1 VAMKKESR
9 RDHNPVKAESEE
21 ASNLAARLAP
31 PEERE
36 QSGAQPSGNNRGGI
50 VVDTGALKLPRD
62 FVEERDDRSRP
73 FRPDPVVV
81 LIFILSLAFIAVVAY
96 LISIEPPK

>member
-1 VAMKKESR
+1 MKKGSR

-21 ASNLAARLAP
+21 ASDLAALLAP

-36 QSGAQPSGNNRGGI
+36 QGGAQPSGRHRGGI

-62 FVEERDDRSRP
+62 FAEEREEGSRP

-81 LIFILSLAFIAVVAY
+81 LIFILSLAFIAAIAY